1 MSRRI
6 PLVVLGAV
14 LIALGGLAAVAGL
27 VLAVVFGSGSVLASG
42 PQAVTTPTRALVS
55 PTAQFDGVD
64 KAPTG
69 LGQARIEID
78 VTVRGGERGAFVGV
92 AAAEDVRRYLAG
104 TDADLATDVRFQPFR
119 LTTQRQAGTGTVP
132 PPGTQDFWLARTELG
147 SGTARLSWPVRD
159 GDYRIVFMNADGSR
173 GVDVDARF
181 AFVLPSALRI
191 SVIVLATGLGT
202 ALLGGFLLMLGLLA
216 PPSHG
221 PRTPSA
227 GAPPI
232 VPAPAPAPGVTTTAT
247 TGRAAS

>member
-6 PLVVLGAV
+6 PLVVVGAV
-14 LIALGGLAAVAGL
+14 LMALGALAAVGGL

-55 PTAQFDGVD
+55 PMAQFDGVSE
-64 KAPTG
+64 APSV
-69 LGQARIEID
+69 LGEARIEVD

-92 AAAEDVRRYLAG
+92 AAADDVRRYLAG
-104 TDADLATDVRFQPFR
+104 TDADLATDVQFQPFR
-119 LTTQRQAGTGTVP
+119 ITTQRQSGTGTVP
-132 PPGTQDFWLARTELG
+132 PPATQDFWLAQAELG
-147 SGTARLSWPVRD
+147 SGTTRLSWPVRD

-216 PPSHG
+216 PPSSG

-227 GAPPI
+227 GAPPTM
-232 VPAPAPAPGVTTTAT
+232 PAPAPGVPTTAT
-247 TGRAAS
+247 TGSAAS